1 MPMFARIGSYVVIT
15 VTLLCHFS
23 EAFRRS
29 FLSNRIRFPNRLR
42 TPRLGS
48 TSLSRAIKN
57 LDYEIEDED
66 DSEEYDMTD
75 ADLVQVAQEEFEAM
89 SRSPSAVLQPAK
101 SLQAID
107 LVASM
112 EDDGVIRIN
121 EVLSPEIV
129 EEVGGVVNAEL
140 KKSIADVEDGK
151 VDVYDR
157 FSQLLSS
164 ENRWDLKIPVD
175 DPIIKKALK
184 AMLSKDKPLGKLLEG
199 LVTKNGELFEMA
211 AFYTAPGSNRQ
222 AMHADTLWSKAPAV
236 YTCTIALQDIT
247 LEMGPTCLIP
257 GSHVKAMHKK
267 FDGEKTKFS
276 FLSSQPHVYSALS
289 AGDATIYDSRT
300 LHCGTANKSNSVRM
314 LLYFTFKNFHGPR
327 SDEYYNVQSI
337 RPEFKRKYF
346 LKDFL

>member
-1 MPMFARIGSYVVIT
+1 MFARIGSYFVIA
-15 VTLLCHFS
+15 VAYVCFRS
-23 EAFRRS
+23 EAFHRS
-29 FLSNRIRFPNRLR
+29 FSTETIRFPNRLR
-42 TPRLGS
+42 IPRLVFI
-48 TSLSRAIKN
+48 SLSRTIKN
-57 LDYEIEDED
+57 DNYEIEDED

-89 SRSPSAVLQPAK
+89 SRAPSTVLQPAK
-101 SLQAID
+101 SPQAID
-107 LVASM
+107 LVALM
-112 EDDGVIRIN
+112 EDDGVLRIN

-129 EEVGGVVNAEL
+129 KEVGEVVKQEL
-140 KKSIADVEDGK
+140 KKSIADVEGGK

-164 ENRWDLKIPVD
+164 ENRWDLKMPVD
-175 DPIIKKALK
+175 DPVIKKALK
-184 AMLSKDKPLGKLLEG
+184 AMLSKEKPLGKLLEG

-247 LEMGPTCLIP
+247 FDMGPTCLIP
-257 GSHVKAMHKK
+257 GSHAKAMHKK
-267 FDGEKTKFS
+267 FDGERTKFS